1 MIFYMNKKG
10 KIIFIGAF
18 LIGFLY
24 WFLFN
29 FPINFSEVCSQ
40 LEVKAQHRLT
50 RKIETFGSPC
60 VVPLGWKQLP

>member
-1 MIFYMNKKG
+1 MNKKE

-18 LIGFLY
+18 LIGFVY
-24 WFLFN
+24 WLIFFY
-29 FPINFSEVCSQ
+29 PINGSMMCAGV
-40 LEVKAQHRLT
+40 EVKAQHRIT